1 MAVLSI
7 LLTAP
12 VGAAAIALTGPHLMR
27 RVEPEDQQQE
37 MATRDCLLSTLNEA
51 DTGVVSSHT

>member
-12 VGAAAIALTGPHLMR
+12 VGAAAIAITGPRLMR
-27 RVEPEDQQQE
+27 RVEPEQQQQQE
-37 MATRDCLLSTLNEA
+37 IIMIPREPLLTNIEPN
-51 DTGVVSSHT
+51 

>member
-12 VGAAAIALTGPHLMR
+12 VGAAAIAITGPHLMR
-27 RVEPEDQQQE
+27 RVEPEQHQE
-37 MATRDCLLSTLNEA
+37 MKTRDQLLQNNEI
-51 DTGVVSSHT
+51 TT